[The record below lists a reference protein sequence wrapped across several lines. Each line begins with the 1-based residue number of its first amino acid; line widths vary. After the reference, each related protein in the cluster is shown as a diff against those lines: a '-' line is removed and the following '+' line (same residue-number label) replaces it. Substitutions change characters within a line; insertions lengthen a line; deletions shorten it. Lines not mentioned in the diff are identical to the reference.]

1 MSENDIGAFL
11 GEVGMLEW
19 KIAVREIVVRE
30 GLSGDICVGELWK
43 ILWGLLWELQ
53 QNKVKLKYLMYYL
66 RVSRWGKG

>member
-19 KIAVREIVVRE
+19 KIAVRGIVVME
-30 GLSGDICVGELWK
+30 GLSGDICVGVLWK

>member
-30 GLSGDICVGELWK
+30 GLSGDICVGVLWK
-43 ILWGLLWELQ
+43 ILWGLQ
-53 QNKVKLKYLMYYL
+53 QI
-66 RVSRWGKG
+66 R